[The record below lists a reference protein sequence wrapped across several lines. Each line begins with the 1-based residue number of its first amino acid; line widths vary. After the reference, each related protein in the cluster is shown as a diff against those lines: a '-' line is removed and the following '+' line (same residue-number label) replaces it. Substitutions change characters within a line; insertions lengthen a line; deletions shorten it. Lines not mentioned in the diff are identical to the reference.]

1 MISFMSKAQISA
13 LFLSIQNKIRQIF
26 LYMREP
32 IKVEDRF
39 ENIRGKADD
48 EIISKL
54 VGIKKDMLKHIFE
67 SLLPRSVDSDEEEL
81 LQYRAFLNASTNEH
95 TDAYLE
101 ETPIESYLRWR
112 WVPKANTTYEI
123 ANAPVTTTIAG
134 TDWVNAVTSMAEWYS
149 KNIHDYSQAHFS
161 DCDLVGTKVRHDC
174 SGFVSACLWLA
185 GFLPVGQIFRSG
197 DFIAGGAATKKLLQT
212 GRFTIRPY
220 NTNELEPFDI
230 VAKNG
235 HIEIFAGK
243 VDGKMKAYSW
253 GNVHKEEPCAYYKD
267 KYTHILR
274 CSGAMDDSSMYALAA
289 TDVDMSTAEL
299 GNISLPKADME
310 RLQGYIKSGDYW
322 KPTGEA
328 LVNAK
333 TLINCWTAWGW
344 SKNAAITAIAC
355 SSTECQMNYQI
366 INVQEYKGKLGWEC
380 GEGLVHFTW
389 WKTKEQMIRKFNAD
403 SRRTGRPLASTW
415 AEYSMGQPKV
425 LKFMKPTGGSTTG
438 NHICDTNSA
447 DGALL
452 GDLFYSAISPTFKAQ
467 ASQQTVLENLRMFYI
482 NKAGAG
488 FAKTYTQK
496 TGKEA
501 WEKKN
506 LPTFDC
512 CIYVSNNIYKGDH
525 FLKNIATAQWLI
537 ANLK

>member
-1 MISFMSKAQISA
+1 M
-13 LFLSIQNKIRQIF
+13 NG
-26 LYMREP
+26 P
-32 IKVEDRF
+32 ITVRDRF
-39 ENIRGKADD
+39 EKIRGIADD
-48 EIISKL
+48 EIIRNL
-54 VGIKKDMLKHIFE
+54 AGIRKDVIRHIFE
-67 SLLPRSVDSDEEEL
+67 GLLPDTGKNDEETL
-81 LQYRAFLNASTNEH
+81 MQYKSFINSDTDEH
-95 TDAYLE
+95 INAYLD
-101 ETPIESYLRWR
+101 ETPIESYLKWR
-112 WVPKANTTYEI
+112 WVPKANEPTETE
-123 ANAPVTTTIAG
+123 NPVVTQTIAG
-134 TDWVNAVTSMAEWYS
+134 SDWATAVTEIAEWYS
-149 KNIHDYSQAHFS
+149 NNVHEYNQGHFS
-161 DCDLVGTKVRHDC
+161 FCDLVGAKVRHDC
-174 SGFVSACLWLA
+174 SGFVSACLWRA
-185 GFLPVGQIFRSG
+185 GFIPVGQIFRSG
-197 DFIAGGAATKKLLQT
+197 DYIAGGAATKKLLGT
-212 GRFTIRPY
+212 GRFSIRPF

-235 HIEIFAGK
+235 HVEIFAGK
-243 VDGKMKAYSW
+243 FNGKMKSYSW
-253 GNVHKEEPCAYYKD
+253 GSCHDKSEGGEPCDFYKD

-274 CSGAMDDSSMYALAA
+274 CTGVMDEEALYALQAS
-289 TDVDMSTAEL
+289 DVDMSTAEL
-299 GNISLPKADME
+299 GNISLPQADME
-310 RLQGYIKSGDYW
+310 RLQKYIKTGDFW

-389 WKTKEQMIRKFNAD
+389 RKTKEQLIRKFNAD

-452 GDLFYSAISPTFKAQ
+452 GDLFYSAISPTFKQQ
-467 ASQQTVLENLRMFYI
+467 ASSQTVLENLRMFYI

-488 FAKTYTQK
+488 YAKTYTIE
-496 TGKEA
+496 TGKQA